1 WDLRGPWP
9 GRVAPWRRDPD
20 RRGRQGRG
28 REVHPERPAGP
39 PDGPPGPSRG
49 GCRRRRATEPG
60 RDARAGPR
68 GDGLDRPRRRGCRL
82 HRGEDRGQAGRGGGR
97 DAPAEPRHFGPGGP
111 AFRGGARRGPPGG
124 DGRCAAGRRW
134 MPVPRDRPG
143 RRGRGRDAP
152 AGGRRGGDGHP
163 CRRRALRTRTGSRL
177 RHRHRGGRTD
187 LQCRTG
193 RGGLG
198 PHGSRARDRHAPPG
212 DQPLEV
218 RRRRRAG
225 TGLRRPAR
233 WVHVLLGDH
242 PLLRRRRARVRT
254 GGRPPAGRLFARRG
268 HGRVGR
274 RRPGARPAP
283 GRIGGL
289 MRAVVI
295 GTGPAG
301 ITAAETLRLQDPN
314 GSVVALST
322 EPYPP
327 YSPAAM
333 ADHFLTGRDETL
345 YWKGANA
352 AERMGIEER
361 REAVVVGVDVDNY
374 EVVLHDDSRIPYEGL
389 IIASGSRLHA
399 PLEGADLPGVLDFKS
414 MRMADELIGRVKR
427 GEVRTAL
434 IVGNGFIG
442 VELSLLLAGLGV
454 DVTII
459 GRRPWIMPRVL
470 DAVTAAVAERG
481 LI

>member
-1 WDLRGPWP
+1 
-9 GRVAPWRRDPD
+9 
-20 RRGRQGRG
+20 
-28 REVHPERPAGP
+28 
-39 PDGPPGPSRG
+39 
-49 GCRRRRATEPG
+49 
-60 RDARAGPR
+60 
-68 GDGLDRPRRRGCRL
+68 
-82 HRGEDRGQAGRGGGR
+82 
-97 DAPAEPRHFGPGGP
+97 
-111 AFRGGARRGPPGG
+111 
-124 DGRCAAGRRW
+124 
-134 MPVPRDRPG
+134 
-143 RRGRGRDAP
+143 
-152 AGGRRGGDGHP
+152 
-163 CRRRALRTRTGSRL
+163 
-177 RHRHRGGRTD
+177 
-187 LQCRTG
+187 
-193 RGGLG
+193 
-198 PHGSRARDRHAPPG
+198 
-212 DQPLEV
+212 
-218 RRRRRAG
+218 
-225 TGLRRPAR
+225 
-233 WVHVLLGDH
+233 
-242 PLLRRRRARVRT
+242 
-254 GGRPPAGRLFARRG
+254 
-268 HGRVGR
+268 
-274 RRPGARPAP
+274 
-283 GRIGGL
+283 

-459 GRRPWIMPRVL
+459 GRRHWVMPRVL
-470 DAVTAAVAERG
+470 DPATSAVAERG
-481 LI
+481 LTSHGVKLHLGVEAKAFVGSPGVRGVRLDDGRVMKADLVVAATGVKPHVEFLASSPIVTGWGIHVDNNLQTSVPGIFASGDVAEAADWLTGERFVHAIFANAVTQAQIAANNLLGANVTYDGAEAMNSLKHLGIPIVTMGTIEKPDDVLRWESESSLRSVYLRDGKIIGVQLAGDIRAAGVYHSLMIRRADVTSFGRALVEPGFDIGNVIWDALVAT